1 MFYKHE
7 WTNQDMPDEKPATI
21 KKNIQ
26 APTKAQESVG
36 GPRQLNGSQEA
47 PKTTSA
53 SISPAKSRPKTD

>member
-1 MFYKHE
+1 
-7 WTNQDMPDEKPATI
+7 MPDEKPATI

>member
-1 MFYKHE
+1 M
-7 WTNQDMPDEKPATI
+7 NGLIRDMPDEKPVTI

-26 APTKAQESVG
+26 APTKAQESVS